1 MQEFEIVIV
10 GAGPAGLSAGMY
22 VARQNVSCLVISKD
36 LGGQM
41 NLIPK
46 LENYPGTIM
55 SSGPILAKTLET
67 QYLSFKG
74 EIVYDTVEKIDESE
88 DGFKIKTTRSEYKAK
103 AIVLAPGKVP
113 NMLGVENESEYF
125 NKGVHYCTKCD
136 APFYQGKT
144 TASIGV
150 GSYLVESGLLLSRM
164 ASKMYLILKGSK
176 LAGDK
181 DLVAALENNKNIEI
195 ITQSSVKSISGN
207 SALQQITLVDSTGA
221 EKVLDVDALFIEL
234 GSKINLDYVK
244 HLVKINTKGE
254 IEIESGGMTSH
265 PAIFAAGDATTIPY
279 KQIIVACGDGSNAGL
294 SAFNYLE
301 KLKGKP
307 GIRADWKKQIG
318 GQVFHY

>member
-1 MQEFEIVIV
+1 LQEFEIVIV

-55 SSGPILAKTLET
+55 SSGQILAKTLET

-125 NKGVHYCTKCD
+125 NKGIHYCTKCD
-136 APFYQGKT
+136 APFYQGRI
-144 TASIGV
+144 TASVGV

-181 DLVAALENNKNIEI
+181 DLVATLENNKNIEI
-195 ITQSSVKSISGN
+195 ITQSSVKSISGD

-254 IEIESGGMTSH
+254 IEIESGGMTSN

>member
-1 MQEFEIVIV
+1 LQEFEIVIV

-55 SSGPILAKTLET
+55 SSGQILAKTLET

-125 NKGVHYCTKCD
+125 NKGIHYCTKCD
-136 APFYQGKT
+136 APFYQGRT
-144 TASIGV
+144 TASVGV

-181 DLVAALENNKNIEI
+181 DLITTLENNKNIEI

-318 GQVFHY
+318 NQVFHY